1 MQLPGM
7 RGMRV
12 RDLVRRAVADFLRDD
27 MPTYAAAVAFHL
39 FLSLFP
45 FILFLLALLSF
56 LDLQGLFEAM
66 VAQGRLALPSQA
78 MGAVE
83 DVIEE
88 ISRRPRGGILSFG
101 IVASVGISAVGMQA
115 VMNALN
121 QAYDVEETRPLHA
134 RWGYSLLYTLGFTAL
149 VVVATAMMVI
159 GPQLASRL
167 ADFLGLEGVV
177 VEAWQCLRFPVALGL
192 AMLAVSLVYY
202 FAPNLEQSFNLTSV
216 GSVLAVLLWAVA
228 SVGFQLYVRNFGFYD
243 LTYGSIAAVIV
254 LLLYIFISAMILLF
268 GGELNAELERSA
280 PRRGD
285 ARPVRAG
292 RRTARRTRRS

>member
-1 MQLPGM
+1 M
-7 RGMRV
+7 RGVRV

-39 FLSLFP
+39 FLALFP

-56 LDLQGLFEAM
+56 LDLPGLFEAM
-66 VAQGRLALPSQA
+66 VAQGRLALPTQA

-88 ISRRPRGGILSFG
+88 IGRRPRGGMLSFG
-101 IVASVGISAVGMQA
+101 IIASVGISAAGMQA

-134 RWGYSLLYTLGFTAL
+134 RWGYSVLYTLGFTAL
-149 VVVATAMMVI
+149 VVAATAMMVV
-159 GPQLASRL
+159 GPQLASRV
-167 ADFLGLEGVV
+167 ADVLGVEGVV
-177 VEAWQCLRFPVALGL
+177 VVAWQWLRFPVALAL

-202 FAPNLEQSFNLTSV
+202 FAPNLDQSFHVASV
-216 GSVLAVLLWAVA
+216 GSVFAVLLWAAA

-254 LLLYIFISAMILLF
+254 LMLYIFISAMILLF

-285 ARPVRAG
+285 ARPAAG
-292 RRTARRTRRS
+292 TARRR